1 MMKGP
6 ICNFFVI
13 SCNSLVLLESIDD
26 SCLGHA
32 LSKVCQYATIDDKVC
47 IGLSYAFIK
56 DVQGAIQ
63 KHITWP
69 QKLGK
74 GKQAW
79 DKAYID
85 SKSRPR
91 KLNTPMKIR

>member
-1 MMKGP
+1 LG
-6 ICNFFVI
+6 
-13 SCNSLVLLESIDD
+13 LLEPFDG

-32 LSKVCQYATIDDKVC
+32 LSKVCEYAITNDKMC

-63 KHITWP
+63 KCITWP
-69 QKLGK
+69 KKSGK

-79 DKAYID
+79 DKACID
-85 SKSRPR
+85 FKIRPR
-91 KLNTPMKIR
+91 KLNTHVKIK